1 MVEVSTSFRKDIE
14 EEKRIMIVA
23 KKYRINLSKN
33 IAKTESDEI
42 YYRSRVIIDSLDLSD
57 SVQSLQS
64 LQSLQSVF
72 IPRSFTTLEN
82 PNPEM
87 CYFYSVIRFQFV
99 TALYEMAKR
108 LEKIHIESE
117 AGYLMISTGGFA
129 KTLYDHHQSFGD
141 FDFQIIPHYNGY
153 NMYDCID
160 YDYIRPDLK
169 FNLFVQILEICNFIN
184 DRFIPRYINHNLV
197 DDSECSRN
205 CRKILSKFRLCIQH
219 SFKIT
224 PITTPGTSEHRE
236 GKMMIIVENRY
247 PFIPPSPKY
256 VSVKLAEFVF
266 DRDYIMTHYE
276 NLRNLNPLVCKAVYP
291 LMKSVTKDE
300 YVSFMTYNPRDFVK
314 EKENMMSMY
323 PYARE
328 LYDKAAKDREFWRTF
343 V

>member
-1 MVEVSTSFRKDIE
+1 
-14 EEKRIMIVA
+14 
-23 KKYRINLSKN
+23 
-33 IAKTESDEI
+33 
-42 YYRSRVIIDSLDLSD
+42 
-57 SVQSLQS
+57 
-64 LQSLQSVF
+64 
-72 IPRSFTTLEN
+72 
-82 PNPEM
+82 M

-108 LEKIHIESE
+108 LEKIHTNIGCK

-129 KTLYDHHQSFGD
+129 KTLYDYKQSFGD
-141 FDFQIIPHYNGY
+141 FDFQIIPHYNGC
-153 NMYDCID
+153 NMYDCVD

-197 DDSECSRN
+197 DVSEYSRTS
-205 CRKILSKFRLCIQH
+205 RRILSKFRLCIQH

-236 GKMMIIVENRY
+236 GKMMIIVENCY

-276 NLRNLNPLVCKAVYP
+276 NLRDLNPLVCKAVYP
-291 LMKSVTKDE
+291 LMKSVSQDE

-323 PYARE
+323 PYMRE
-328 LYDKAAKDREFWRTF
+328 LYDKAAKDREFWLGY